1 MINKIETNAS
11 KSIQP
16 ITKTDANNLNTK
28 ITKQKEIL
36 QSVVNQITQDNDIN
50 EEKIFDFYERSDITS
65 NFIRMGIMYENGY
78 TITNDGY
85 KVDYS
90 EEKDNFFSINEI
102 LISENRES
110 KINGEEINIY
120 SKVVDINKEK
130 VAILLI
136 VNTDLYKDIF
146 SNQIFEGEGFS
157 YIVNKDGNIVVN
169 GNEKFDT
176 KKIMDIIQS
185 NIDQEIKIVDM
196 DGSKYYI
203 AREDIG
209 INNWSIVSFIPS
221 KIIAGEINKALR
233 MTFVLVIIVILVI
246 LSISSYI
253 LVINMKKRKNY

>member
-1 MINKIETNAS
+1 MTYMINKIETNAS
-11 KSIQP
+11 KSIQT

-120 SKVVDINKEK
+120 YKVVDIKTK
-130 VAILLI
+130 CAQLIL
-136 VNTDLYKDIF
+136 
-146 SNQIFEGEGFS
+146 
-157 YIVNKDGNIVVN
+157 
-169 GNEKFDT
+169 
-176 KKIMDIIQS
+176 
-185 NIDQEIKIVDM
+185 
-196 DGSKYYI
+196 
-203 AREDIG
+203 
-209 INNWSIVSFIPS
+209 
-221 KIIAGEINKALR
+221 
-233 MTFVLVIIVILVI
+233 
-246 LSISSYI
+246 
-253 LVINMKKRKNY
+253 